1 MQNQDTWTVEKI
13 LKISGAYWQSFTLHA
28 AVKLDVFSL
37 LEKGLNRPDDLAA
50 ELKADH
56 RALTILLNAL
66 AAMRLIK
73 KDCNEYQ
80 NSESS
85 RAFLVRN
92 SSQYIGSIILHAYN
106 SVKSW
111 SVLVSALKTGKTNK
125 NILDMPENER
135 CDFLMGMN
143 VLASINSKNVA
154 KAIDL
159 SGCRNLL
166 DLGGGPGTYAIAFCM
181 KNPDLKATIYDLID
195 TKKFA
200 EKRVKDEGLEHRI
213 HGGVPNF
220 FLQLSVYGPIRS
232 EVVIASGFEPW
243 NVETL

>member
-1 MQNQDTWTVEKI
+1 MQNQDTWNVEKI

-37 LEKGLNRPDDLAA
+37 LEKGLNRPDDLVA

-66 AAMRLIK
+66 SAMGLIK
-73 KDCNEYQ
+73 KDCDEYQ

-92 SSQYIGSIILHAYN
+92 SSRYIGSIILHAYN
-106 SVKSW
+106 SVKPW
-111 SVLVSALKTGKTNK
+111 SVLVNAVKTGRSNK
-125 NILDMPENER
+125 NILDMSENER
-135 CDFLMGMN
+135 RDFLMGMN

-159 SGCRNLL
+159 RGCRNLL

-181 KNPDLKATIYDLID
+181 KNPE
-195 TKKFA
+195 F
-200 EKRVKDEGLEHRI
+200 
-213 HGGVPNF
+213 
-220 FLQLSVYGPIRS
+220 Q
-232 EVVIASGFEPW
+232 
-243 NVETL
+243 